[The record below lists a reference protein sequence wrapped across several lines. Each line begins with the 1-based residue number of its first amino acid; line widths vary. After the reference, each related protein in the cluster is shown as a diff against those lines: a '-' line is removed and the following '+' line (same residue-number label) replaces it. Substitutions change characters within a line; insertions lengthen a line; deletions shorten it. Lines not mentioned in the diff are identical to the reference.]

1 MKLDKHRKFLP
12 FALIALV
19 AVWQTG
25 CATSPPPRINYP
37 TLENYQE
44 ATARAVNELLIHP
57 SIANFTA
64 SDGHKPRLQ
73 VGQINNRTVPFIRIP
88 IEQVAPRI
96 NEALLDSGQITVFQP
111 NVDGASKMAR
121 DSFMSDDAGGFTKT
135 VVGTKT
141 EPDYFLQG
149 DFMSVRNNEG
159 RDLITFQLR
168 LTDREQ
174 SMVWQRSIDV
184 LVGNQTRR

>member
-1 MKLDKHRKFLP
+1 MKLDKLTNLP
-12 FALIALV
+12 LFTLIAIV

-25 CATSPPPRINYP
+25 CATAPPPRINYP

-57 SIANFTA
+57 SIANFT
-64 SDGHKPRLQ
+64 STDGHKPRIQ
-73 VGQINNRTVPFIRIP
+73 IGQINNRTLPFIRIP
-88 IEQVAPRI
+88 IEQVAPRV

-111 NVDGASKMAR
+111 NAEGASKMAR
-121 DSFMSDDAGGFTKT
+121 DAFLADDGGSSTKT
-135 VVGTKT
+135 GTKT

-149 DFMSVRNNEG
+149 DFMNIRNNEG

-184 LVGNQTRR
+184 LVGNQARK

>member
-1 MKLDKHRKFLP
+1 MKVDESGKLFKLAIL
-12 FALIALV
+12 ALT
-19 AVWQTG
+19 AVCLAG
-25 CATSPPPRINYP
+25 CATAPPPRINYP

-44 ATARAVNELLIHP
+44 AAGRAVNELLIHP
-57 SIANFTA
+57 SIADFA
-64 SDGHKPRLQ
+64 KEYGRKPRLQ
-73 VGQINNRTVPFIRIP
+73 VGQINNRTVPFVRIP
-88 IEQVAPRI
+88 IEQVAPRV

-111 NVDGASKMAR
+111 NPDGAKKMAR
-121 DSFMSDDAGGFTKT
+121 DAFLADGAAGVTK
-135 VVGTKT
+135 VGTKD

-149 DFMSVRNNEG
+149 DFMSVKNNMG

-184 LVGNQTRR
+184 LVGNQSRR

>member
-1 MKLDKHRKFLP
+1 MKFNKLRKNLP
-12 FALIALV
+12 FVLIALV
-19 AVWQTG
+19 AVWLTG

-57 SIANFTA
+57 SISSFQAA
-64 SDGHKPRLQ
+64 DGHKPRLQ
-73 VGQINNRTVPFIRIP
+73 VGQVNNRTVPFIRIP
-88 IEQVAPRI
+88 IEQVASRI
-96 NEALLDSGQITVFQP
+96 NEALLDSGQITVFKP
-111 NVDGASKMAR
+111 NVDGAKKMAR
-121 DSFMSDDAGGFTKT
+121 DEFLADDGGSFTAPGAKA
-135 VVGTKT
+135 

>member
-1 MKLDKHRKFLP
+1 MKLDTLKKHLP
-12 FALIALV
+12 LALAACV
-19 AVWQTG
+19 AVILTG
-25 CATSPPPRINYP
+25 CATSSPPRINYP

-44 ATARAVNELLIHP
+44 AAARAVGELLIHP
-57 SIANFTA
+57 AIADYATTV
-64 SDGHKPRLQ
+64 GHKPRIQ

-111 NVDGASKMAR
+111 NIEGARKMAR
-121 DSFMSDDAGGFTKT
+121 DAFLADNKGDLTK
-135 VVGTKT
+135 VGEKD

-149 DFMSVRNNEG
+149 DFMNLRNNQG
-159 RDLITFQLR
+159 REVITFQLR

-174 SMVWQRSIDV
+174 STVWQRSIDV
-184 LVGNQTRR
+184 LVGSQTRK

>member
-1 MKLDKHRKFLP
+1 MKLDTLRKFLP
-12 FALIALV
+12 LAFAACAAAIL
-19 AVWQTG
+19 TG
-25 CATSPPPRINYP
+25 CATSAPPRINYP

-44 ATARAVNELLIHP
+44 AAGRAVGELLIHP
-57 SIANFTA
+57 GIADYEANV
-64 SDGHKPRLQ
+64 GHKPRIQ
-73 VGQINNRTVPFIRIP
+73 VGQINNRTVPFLRIP

-111 NVDGASKMAR
+111 NVDGAKKMAR
-121 DSFMSDDAGGFTKT
+121 DAFLADTGDTFTK
-135 VVGTKT
+135 VGEKD

-149 DFMSVRNNEG
+149 DFMNLRNNQG
-159 RDLITFQLR
+159 RDVITFQLR

-184 LVGNQTRR
+184 LVGSQTRK

>member
-1 MKLDKHRKFLP
+1 MKYHTLSKFIP
-12 FALIALV
+12 HAFAALA
-19 AVWQTG
+19 AVWLTG
-25 CATSPPPRINYP
+25 CATAPPPRINYP

-44 ATARAVNELLIHP
+44 AAGRAVNELLVHP
-57 SIANFTA
+57 SIASFATT
-64 SDGHKPRLQ
+64 SGRKPRLQ

-88 IEQVAPRI
+88 LEQVAPRV

-111 NVDGASKMAR
+111 NADGAGKMAR
-121 DSFMSDDAGGFTKT
+121 DAFLADNGGSATK
-135 VVGTKT
+135 VGVKD

-149 DFMSVRNNEG
+149 DFMNIRNNEG
-159 RDLITFQLR
+159 RDLITFQMR

-184 LVGNQTRR
+184 LVGNQSRK

>member
-1 MKLDKHRKFLP
+1 MNRDKSKIFLP
-12 FALIALV
+12 LFFIALA

-25 CATSPPPRINYP
+25 CATAPPPRINYP

-44 ATARAVNELLIHP
+44 AAGRAVNELLVHP
-57 SIANFTA
+57 SIANFAANT
-64 SDGHKPRLQ
+64 GHKARIQ

-88 IEQVAPRI
+88 IEQVAPRV
-96 NEALLDSGQITVFQP
+96 NEALLDSGQISVFQP
-111 NVDGASKMAR
+111 NAEGASKMAR
-121 DSFMSDDAGGFTKT
+121 DAFLADDGGGITQAGSKN
-135 VVGTKT
+135 

-149 DFMSVRNNEG
+149 DFMNVRNNEG

-184 LVGNQTRR
+184 LVGNQSRK

>member
-1 MKLDKHRKFLP
+1 MKLDESGKLFPL
-12 FALIALV
+12 ALSVLAAVCLV
-19 AVWQTG
+19 G

-44 ATARAVNELLIHP
+44 AAGRAVNELLIHP
-57 SIANFTA
+57 SIANFA
-64 SDGHKPRLQ
+64 KESGRKPRLQ

-88 IEQVAPRI
+88 VEQVAPRV

-111 NVDGASKMAR
+111 NADGARKMAR
-121 DSFMSDDAGGFTKT
+121 DAFLADGAAGITKA
-135 VVGTKT
+135 GAKD

-149 DFMSVRNNEG
+149 DFMNVRNNEG

-184 LVGNQTRR
+184 LVGSQARK